1 MASEVNSKQ
10 FSFGRKKLSQ
20 KSIIRAQ
27 KFSQSYHGDNLQNAS
42 ELHSKFLRFWTQ
54 KSRKSAQNL
63 FINLQAENFPTA
75 SKLFFTAHCCISM
88 L

>member
-10 FSFGRKKLSQ
+10 LHFWTQ
-20 KSIIRAQ
+20 KSIICPQ
-27 KFSQSYHGDNLQNAS
+27 NFSQSLHGEDLQNAS
-42 ELHSKFLRFWTQ
+42 ELHSKFLRFWTH

-75 SKLFFTAHCCISM
+75 SELFLTAHCCVSM